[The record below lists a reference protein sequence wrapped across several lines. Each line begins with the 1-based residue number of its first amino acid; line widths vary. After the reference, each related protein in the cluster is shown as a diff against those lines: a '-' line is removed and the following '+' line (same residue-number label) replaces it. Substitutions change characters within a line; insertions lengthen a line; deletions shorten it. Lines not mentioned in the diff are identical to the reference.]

1 MNFEILSRNDISVLE
16 EKVDTILQ
24 ILQEKSD
31 KVKMEWIRT
40 AEVKKMLKVSDAT
53 LKNYRDTEVLK
64 FTKVA
69 IGFIIAIAQAAATN
83 NKKKDMESRLT
94 ALPDFS
100 PTQQVMGC
108 DGNSGLAV
116 DEPRKKICLITNSA
130 GGVSERIISYKDIF
144 SAELF
149 EDGTSITKTVRS
161 SQVGGAVV
169 GGLLL
174 GGVGAIIGGLSG
186 KTETSGK
193 IKRIDLRLIVN
204 DTKLPLHDVA
214 FMNVEGKKDGIIYP
228 QAIQQARLWHG
239 IVEVL
244 IKRAD
249 AEVKI
254 SQIEERLPPPAL
266 PAPSVADELK
276 KLAELHSSGV
286 LTSEEFQQQKVR
298 LLSAHQTIA

>member
-1 MNFEILSRNDISVLE
+1 MGFWTWVL
-16 EKVDTILQ
+16 I
-24 ILQEKSD
+24 I
-31 KVKMEWIRT
+31 
-40 AEVKKMLKVSDAT
+40 
-53 LKNYRDTEVLK
+53 
-64 FTKVA
+64 VA
-69 IGFIIAIAQAAATN
+69 VGIIVGITQVIATN
-83 NKKKDMESRLT
+83 NKKKDMESRLNS
-94 ALPDFS
+94 LSDFS
-100 PTQQVMGC
+100 PTQQFMGC

-130 GGVSERIISYKDIF
+130 GGVSERIISYKDIL

-149 EDGTSITKTVRS
+149 EDGTSVTRTVRS

-204 DTKLPLHDVA
+204 DTNAPLHDVA
-214 FMNVEGKKDGIIYP
+214 FMNTESKKDGIIYT
-228 QAIQQARLWHG
+228 QANKQARRWHG

-249 AEVKI
+249 VEDRN
-254 SQIEERLPPPAL
+254 SQIEERVPSTAL
-266 PAPSVADELK
+266 PAPSIADEIK

-286 LTSEEFQQQKVR
+286 LTSAEFQQQKLR
-298 LLSAHQTIA
+298 LLS

>member
-1 MNFEILSRNDISVLE
+1 
-16 EKVDTILQ
+16 
-24 ILQEKSD
+24 
-31 KVKMEWIRT
+31 MEFWT
-40 AEVKKMLKVSDAT
+40 WA
-53 LKNYRDTEVLK
+53 
-64 FTKVA
+64 
-69 IGFIIAIAQAAATN
+69 FIIIATGIIVGIAQARATN
-83 NKKKDMESRLT
+83 NKKKDMESRLN

-108 DGNSGLAV
+108 DVNSGLAI

-193 IKRIDLRLIVN
+193 IKCIDLRLIVN
-204 DTKLPLHDVA
+204 DTNAPLHDVA
-214 FMNVEGKKDGIIYP
+214 FMNVEDKKDGFYYT
-228 QAIQQARLWHG
+228 QAIQQARRWHG

-244 IKRAD
+244 IKRAN
-249 AEVKI
+249 AEDKM
-254 SQIEERLPPPAL
+254 SQIEERLPSPAL
-266 PAPSVADELK
+266 PAPSVADEIK

-298 LLSAHQTIA
+298 LLSAHQTIS